1 MEAVRGAIDDAN
13 NALMKSV
20 EQLDAKLRPV
30 QRAFFACGYAATSDT
45 RGTMEVAES
54 IEKCQEPFQRVQ
66 QLMNEAQG
74 DWQTRIRGC
83 HEKAGAALDP
93 SGPASKGKPTDEEMS
108 KYATIFQPCVAAEI
122 KHVGS
127 VMAPVYAAV
136 PKALADIQAATP
148 AGGPQMDAAGGKKG
162 WW

>member
-1 MEAVRGAIDDAN
+1 MEAVRSAIDDAN

-20 EQLDAKLRPV
+20 EGLDAKLRPV
-30 QRAFFACGYAATSDT
+30 QRAFFACGYAATSDS
-45 RGTMEVAES
+45 RPTMEVAES

-66 QLMNEAQG
+66 QLMNDAQG
-74 DWQTRIRGC
+74 EWQTRIRSC

-93 SGPASKGKPTDEEMS
+93 NGPASKGKPTEEEMS
-108 KYATIFQPCVAAEI
+108 KYATIFKPCVSGEI
-122 KHVGS
+122 KQVEK
-127 VMAPVYAAV
+127 VMAPVYSAV
-136 PKALADIQAATP
+136 PQALADIQAATP